1 MTTKRPG
8 SFVQDGVSPSVK
20 ALEMADTFEQAREI
34 YRLLVD
40 DNE

>member
-1 MTTKRPG
+1 MGRRPG
-8 SFVQDGVSPSVK
+8 SHVQDGVSPSVT

-34 YRLLVD
+34 YQLLVD